1 MYQSPLCPVLMNT
14 AGFPWSISSSR
25 HSVLPEANR
34 SRGHTGHWR
43 ASLEPSHMGNDY
55 AGWGA
60 GSVSQNIVGDTYDE
74 KQLLA
79 TGPQSPVHLELC
91 AYTTCILHNNTGNGR
106 HRCRASG
113 APASNNPQMNCI
125 HTPTHSPS
133 LNHCKANPRHYTTS
147 SNKYFSI
154 FRIET

>member
-14 AGFPWSISSSR
+14 AGFQWSISSSR

-34 SRGHTGHWR
+34 SQGHTGHWR
-43 ASLEPSHMGNDY
+43 ASLEPSHMENDY

-60 GSVSQNIVGDTYDE
+60 DSVSQNMVGDTYAK

-91 AYTTCILHNNTGNGR
+91 AYTTCILHNNPGR

-125 HTPTHSPS
+125 HTLTPTAPHWTTVKPTPDIIPLHLISISVS
-133 LNHCKANPRHYTTS
+133 L
-147 SNKYFSI
+147 
-154 FRIET
+154 E